1 MIVIAELK
9 DYMQTLMAKNNLW
22 GGEKNEVNIFKEI
35 EKGA

>member
-1 MIVIAELK
+1 MIVLAELK
-9 DYMQTLMAKNNLW
+9 DYLQTLMAKNNLR